1 MSQDVDVTNKTD
13 QQPAP
18 RMVSSRVGVRDM
30 TSGVIWRQ
38 LVFFS
43 LPMMASVLFQQLYNT
58 VDSLVVGNFVGAN
71 ALGAVTGSSTV
82 VFALISLFIG
92 LSNGATVV
100 VSQDFGA
107 HDEQG
112 MRRSVHTS
120 ILATTLLSII
130 GAVAGVI
137 SAPFMPS
144 ILNMD
149 PVLHEDAT
157 TYLWIFSLGIPALML
172 YDVGSSVLRA
182 VGDSRRPLYV
192 VAAGSMANV
201 VLDLIFVWGLD
212 WGVAGAAWAT
222 VISEVLGAVV
232 VMIMLSRARGPHRLR
247 MRWLRIDR
255 AKLSKVLSVG
265 IPSGLQMA
273 LISLSNV
280 FVNAYINAFGA
291 AVTTGWGI
299 DFRVDGFVMVP
310 IQGLS
315 MSLTTFVGQNYGA
328 HRLDRIRRGIALCR
342 GMTLAC
348 VAVMA
353 GLCVAF
359 APQLAAIFTSDP
371 QAQYH
376 AMVFIRLMAPFDVL
390 AALVNVDQSSLQ
402 GMGDAKVPML
412 ISIGTY
418 VVLRQTYL
426 AIVTALGGPL
436 LAIALGYPLGWL
448 ACSIFMHIYLRKS
461 QRGRAVYAAA

>member
-1 MSQDVDVTNKTD
+1 MAGAR
-13 QQPAP
+13 PALPRAP
-18 RMVSSRVGVRDM
+18 RADVRDM

-38 LVFFS
+38 LVLFA
-43 LPMMASVLFQQLYNT
+43 LPMMAGLLFQQLYNT
-58 VDSLVVGNFVGAN
+58 VDSLVVGNFVGAD
-71 ALGAVTGSSTV
+71 ALGAVTGSSMV

-107 HDEQG
+107 GDVQG
-112 MRRSVHTS
+112 LRRSVHTS
-120 ILATTLLSII
+120 VLATTLLSVA
-130 GAVAGVI
+130 GAVAGVL
-137 SAPFMPS
+137 SAPVMPGL
-144 ILNMD
+144 LNMD
-149 PVLHEDAT
+149 PSLHQDAT

-172 YDVGSSVLRA
+172 YDVGSCVLRA

-192 VAAGSMANV
+192 VAAGSLVNV
-201 VLDLIFVWGLD
+201 GLDLLFVWVWG

-222 VISEVLGAVV
+222 VISEAFSAAVV
-232 VMIMLSRARGPHRLR
+232 MVMLARARGPHRLR
-247 MRWLRIDR
+247 ARWLRIDW
-255 AKLSKVLSVG
+255 AKLGKVLSVG

-315 MSLTTFVGQNYGA
+315 MALTTFVGQNYGA
-328 HRLDRIRRGIALCR
+328 RRPERIRRGIALCR
-342 GMTLAC
+342 AITLAG
-348 VAVMA
+348 VAVLA

-359 APQLAAIFTSDP
+359 APQLAALFTSDAL
-371 QAQYH
+371 AQHH
-376 AMVFIRLMAPFDVL
+376 ATVFIRLMAPFDVL
-390 AALVNVDQSSLQ
+390 AALVNVDESALH

-412 ISIGTY
+412 ICISTY
-418 VVLRQTYL
+418 VVLRQAYL
-426 AIVTALGGPL
+426 ALVSALGAPL

-448 ACSIFMHIYLRKS
+448 ACSALMHLYLRRS
-461 QRGRAVYAAA
+461 RRGREVYRAA